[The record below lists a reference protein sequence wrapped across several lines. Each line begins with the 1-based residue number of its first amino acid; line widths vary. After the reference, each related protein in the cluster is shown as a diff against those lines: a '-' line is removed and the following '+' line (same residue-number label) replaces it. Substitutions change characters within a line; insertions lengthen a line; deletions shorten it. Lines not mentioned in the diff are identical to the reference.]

1 MDAALTSIVESASSF
16 GHHLLSSI
24 FLGLLPI
31 ALIGT
36 VIGYLSIRFAAG
48 NAGIVDRRAIFAF
61 AMVGATAG
69 LMIGSSRSPII
80 NVALPA
86 LLTLVSTFLAYLYAK
101 EKPSKEAQ
109 ERGEKLLRSLT
120 DREDPTITKV
130 KKDQLNDI
138 LGRVQFIPAG
148 ILALTLAS
156 GGGAFFGSS
165 MRAVAEESDR
175 KYQEWLIAYEK
186 IEIPLNADI
195 LRKKA
200 GLPLKGAEAE
210 EEAKPAADAKPEG
223 DEEGAK

>member
-1 MDAALTSIVESASSF
+1 MYLLDTIVDMAARF
-16 GHHLLSSI
+16 GYHLLSSF

-31 ALIGT
+31 SLIGIA
-36 VIGYLSIRFAAG
+36 VGHLSIRFAAG

-109 ERGEKLLRSLT
+109 ERGEDLLRSLT
-120 DREDPTITKV
+120 DRGDGMMTKA
-130 KKDQLNDI
+130 KKEELNDI

-186 IEIPLNADI
+186 IQIPLNADI
-195 LRKKA
+195 LRRKA

-210 EEAKPAADAKPEG
+210 EEAKPASDAKPEG
-223 DEEGAK
+223 GEEGAK